1 MKFGCSVL
9 VAFAALVSTPASA
22 AIVID
27 QDAFVAPP
35 SGAPT
40 FGWTGT
46 ITGSRTSP
54 GSTFQTSY
62 ILGQTVTAGQSGAL
76 ASIELQYAP
85 TILGLALRLYDGDLL
100 SGGALFGAYYF
111 SGTRF
116 GSNSVSFDL
125 SSFGYRVQPGQRFS
139 FDLFYDAGPNA
150 TAFIATGTYEGAT
163 PPAPPP
169 IVKYANYADG
179 TALIFINGVLRAVP
193 RDLAFRTLVDT
204 TPMPS
209 VPESATWAMMLIGF
223 GLVGMSL
230 RRLPRKTVRC

>member
-1 MKFGCSVL
+1 MKFGCSIL

-35 SGAPT
+35 SGAPS
-40 FGWTGT
+40 FGWVGT
-46 ITGSRTSP
+46 ITGSRTLP

-62 ILGQTVTAGQSGAL
+62 ILGQTVTAGQSGTL
-76 ASIELQYAP
+76 ASIELQYSP
-85 TILGLALRLYDGDLL
+85 TISGLQLRLYDGDVLT
-100 SGGALFGAYYF
+100 GGGLFGGYSF
-111 SGTRF
+111 FGTRF

-125 SSFGYRVQPGQRFS
+125 SSFGYRVQPGRKLS
-139 FDLFYDAGPNA
+139 FDLVYDMGPNA
-150 TAFIATGTYEGAT
+150 TAFIAIGTYEGAT

-179 TALIFINGVLRAVP
+179 TAFVFANGPPRALP

-204 TPMPS
+204 TPTSS
-209 VPESATWAMMLIGF
+209 VPEPATWAMMLIGF

-230 RRLPRKTVRC
+230 RRMPRKLARG